1 MNNEL
6 KDQISNRVPPDI
18 KPYMKT
24 LSVKQVAE
32 CLGVSP
38 RAVLK
43 RLSNDQLKGT
53 RRPNKFGVEEW
64 WIYPNKEIRA
74 ALEAAGKTDILIG
87 DEVPGE
93 TDAEIVEAY
102 TEDFSPEQ
110 TAADNVDVSEARP
123 GSAKD
128 AANGVAEE
136 LWNNIIGK
144 FVVQLQERDQLIGE
158 MRGEI
163 AEKDRQLKLL
173 PDLQKLAEN
182 ERKESELRALES
194 EALKKQISAL
204 QEQVEQSV
212 PQEVEKQLQEEKTA
226 KEKELA
232 TLQSTLEK
240 ERADKESELS
250 KLRAQIEVIEEYK
263 KSAEEAKARLDELQK
278 VVEERSQ
285 KDDLEKAAAL
295 EEVRRLQE
303 EKANET
309 AAIREELA
317 ALSKKFEKPETVSW
331 WKKFF
336 SWGSSEV

>member
-1 MNNEL
+1 
-6 KDQISNRVPPDI
+6 
-18 KPYMKT
+18 MKT

-74 ALEAAGKTDILIG
+74 ALEAAGKTDILI
-87 DEVPGE
+87 EVSSD

-110 TAADNVDVSEARP
+110 TAADNEQADMSEARP

-173 PDLQKLAEN
+173 PDLQKRAET
-182 ERKESELRALES
+182 ERKEAELRSLES

-204 QEQVEQSV
+204 QEQVEHSI
-212 PQEVEKQLQEEKTA
+212 PQEFEKKLQEEKAA
-226 KEKELA
+226 KELELL
-232 TLQSTLEK
+232 TLQSALEI
-240 ERADKESELS
+240 ERADKEAELS
-250 KLRAQIEVIEEYK
+250 KLRAQIEVVEEYK

-278 VVEERSQ
+278 AVEERNQ
-285 KDDLEKAAAL
+285 KDDSEKAAAL

-309 AAIREELA
+309 AAIRDELA
-317 ALSKKFEKPETVSW
+317 ALSKKLEKPEQISF
-331 WKKFF
+331 WKRWF
-336 SWGSSEV
+336 SWST

>member
-1 MNNEL
+1 
-6 KDQISNRVPPDI
+6 
-18 KPYMKT
+18 MKT

-87 DEVPGE
+87 EEGSSD

-110 TAADNVDVSEARP
+110 TAADNEQADMSAARP

-173 PDLQKLAEN
+173 PDLQKRAET
-182 ERKESELRALES
+182 ERKEAELRALES

-204 QEQVEQSV
+204 QEQVEHSI
-212 PQEVEKQLQEEKTA
+212 PQEVEKQLQEEKAA
-226 KEKELA
+226 KEIELVA
-232 TLQSTLEK
+232 LQSALEM
-240 ERADKESELS
+240 ERADKEAELS
-250 KLRAQIEVIEEYK
+250 KLRVQLEIIEEYK

-278 VVEERSQ
+278 AVEERNQ
-285 KDDLEKAAAL
+285 KDDSEKAAAL

-309 AAIREELA
+309 AAIRDELA
-317 ALSKKFEKPETVSW
+317 ALSKKLEKPEQISF
-331 WKKFF
+331 WKRWF
-336 SWGSSEV
+336 SWST